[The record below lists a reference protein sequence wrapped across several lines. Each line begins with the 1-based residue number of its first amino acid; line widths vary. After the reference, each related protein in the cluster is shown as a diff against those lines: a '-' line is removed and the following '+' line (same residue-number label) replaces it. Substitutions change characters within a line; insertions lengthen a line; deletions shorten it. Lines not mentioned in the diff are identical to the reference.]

1 MRMGDAKL
9 PSGAALSLFL
19 GCLCCAC
26 SSARRPLPDFSGPT
40 WSGTHQT
47 TVQVFEP
54 SGAPAGEPVVVGR
67 DPARVGKLRSNPWG
81 LSAREARE
89 AAAVGRATAQ
99 DAESTPG
106 QGKNPGEVRPQGG
119 APAADV
125 PATSSPAQAAA
136 AENVAS
142 GASEEVQDEG
152 DIDGYAAPDLY
163 ELFGPRI
170 VIHKDGTLS
179 KAYFVQSDA
188 SAMLRSILKIP
199 APAPTETA
207 AARFILKKGS
217 AEQSSILDTLMGE
230 NEVTIDIIAGFERL
244 EEYPLGDKTFLAA
257 FPKVANGSPATAP
270 GASSDLILVTGKPD
284 GISAFEQAMDLFY
297 RAVPQ
302 ILIEAK
308 VVEFSYADTL
318 DLGVVPSNDPAV
330 RSTGKGSFV
339 KSIVSRFPNASVGT
353 GASEGILTLGGIHDN
368 LELNVALEMLQ
379 TRAKSDI
386 VSNPRIAVRNGGTA
400 VIDTRTKLPYPEA
413 RISGQNVTTNIKFLD
428 VGVSMQI
435 RPDVTPGDSVRLQIF
450 ASVDAINGFA
460 ATEPIPTPQ
469 ISSRVARTSVH
480 VPSGKTTVIGGLITK
495 NRFENEAMLPILGEI
510 PILGWLFRSTNVQ
523 ESRNEVVFFITPRI
537 IYGFQGT
544 DPEDDFPGG
553 GF

>member
-1 MRMGDAKL
+1 MCGYTLVVVLA
-9 PSGAALSLFL
+9 
-19 GCLCCAC
+19 
-26 SSARRPLPDFSGPT
+26 SSCTSVRRPLPEFRSAAWG
-40 WSGTHQT
+40 GTKQT

-54 SGAPAGEPVVVGR
+54 SGAPAGDPVVVGK
-67 DPARVGKLRSNPWG
+67 DPMRVGKFRPNPWSG
-81 LSAREARE
+81 VHEAVHDASGEDTANASA
-89 AAAVGRATAQ
+89 
-99 DAESTPG
+99 DS
-106 QGKNPGEVRPQGG
+106 QGDKALPNPGEVRPPAMDRQNEG
-119 APAADV
+119 AQNEGSARG
-125 PATSSPAQAAA
+125 
-136 AENVAS
+136 S
-142 GASEEVQDEG
+142 GTDQDEPYG
-152 DIDGYAAPDLY
+152 APDLY

-170 VIHKDGTLS
+170 VIHRDGTLS
-179 KAYFVQSDA
+179 KAYFVQADA
-188 SAMLRSILKIP
+188 SAMLRSILAIP
-199 APAPTETA
+199 EPAGEA
-207 AARFILKKGS
+207 AKNPAATRFVLKRGS
-217 AEQSSILDTLMGE
+217 SEKATILDTLMGQS
-230 NEVTIDIIAGFERL
+230 EVTIDIIAGFETL
-244 EEYPLGDKTFLAA
+244 NEYPLGDKTFATA
-257 FPKVANGSPATAP
+257 FPNVAKGTVPNAP
-270 GASSDLILVTGKPD
+270 DTSSDLILVTGKPD

-297 RAVPQ
+297 RSVPQ

-308 VVEFSYADTL
+308 VVEFSYGETL
-318 DLGVVPSNDPAV
+318 DLGVSAAGTDPTV
-330 RSTGKGSFV
+330 RTVGKGSFV
-339 KSIVSRFPNASVGT
+339 QSIVSRFPNASVGT
-353 GASEGILTLGGIHDN
+353 NAPEGILTLGGIHDN

-400 VIDTRTKLPYPEA
+400 VIDTRTRLPYPEA

-495 NRFENEAMLPILGEI
+495 NRFENESMLPILGDI
-510 PILGWLFRSTNVQ
+510 PVLGWLFRSTNIQ

-537 IYGFQGT
+537 IYGFQGS